1 MKDFLQNYFNKI
13 KNSIL
18 NFFKNSSFKSRM
30 VKLYKYVIDKFKIN
44 SKNFEKINGGKFKQN
59 LKKSLLLFL
68 PLLFFILILSY
79 FISPLS
85 KIDSITINGNGYIS
99 RSHISSKM
107 NIEKG
112 DSVFKVIGH
121 RKNLTKYIL
130 SEDHRIKSISFS
142 LNSFNKLVV
151 NVNPYKQIGY
161 ETRKSGQYLILENGS
176 VSNNPVNN
184 PNDNKYPYIVNFDN
198 SKNLN
203 TIIDKYLELP
213 KDIRDNIRV
222 ISYSPTRIYPD
233 ELHVYMRDGNK
244 IIILLSNFSYKMQFY
259 RSIATKLKSRSVIN
273 MEVGAYSYPIK
284 K

>member
-13 KNSIL
+13 KNSII
-18 NFFKNSSFKSRM
+18 NFFKNSSFKSH
-30 VKLYKYVIDKFKIN
+30 IDKSSKHMVNKFNIN
-44 SKNFEKINGGKFKQN
+44 SNNFDTDKIKKNI
-59 LKKSLLLFL
+59 KKSLLLFT
-68 PLLFFILILSY
+68 PLLFFILIISY

-85 KIDSITINGNGYIS
+85 KIDSIKINGNGYIS
-99 RSHISSKM
+99 KSHIAKKI

-121 RKNLTKYIL
+121 RKQLTNNLL

-142 LNSFNKLVV
+142 LSYFNRLVV
-151 NVNPYKQIGY
+151 NVNPYKKIGY
-161 ETRKSGQYLILENGS
+161 ETKKSGQYLILENGN
-176 VSNNPVNN
+176 VSNKPVNN
-184 PNDNKYPYIVNFDN
+184 PNGNKYPYIVNFN
-198 SKNLN
+198 NRENLK
-203 TIIDKYLELP
+203 IIINNYLNLP

-222 ISYSPTRIYPD
+222 VSYSPTKIYPD
-233 ELHVYMRDGNK
+233 ELHVYMRDGNR
-244 IIILLSNFSYKMQFY
+244 IILLLSNFSYKMQFY

>member
-1 MKDFLQNYFNKI
+1 MNDFLQNYFNKI

-18 NFFKNSSFKSRM
+18 NFLKNSSFKSRM
-30 VKLYKYVIDKFKIN
+30 VKLYKYVIDKFKTN

-99 RSHISSKM
+99 KSLISSKL
-107 NIEKG
+107 NIAKG

-130 SEDHRIKSISFS
+130 SEDHRIKSLSFS
-142 LNSFNKLVV
+142 LNSFNKLIV
-151 NVNPYKQIGY
+151 NVNPYKKIGY
-161 ETRKSGQYLILENGS
+161 ESKKSGQYLILENGN

-184 PNDNKYPYIVNFDN
+184 PDDNKYPYIVNFDN
-198 SKNLN
+198 RENLN
-203 TIIDKYLELP
+203 IIIDKYLKLP

-222 ISYSPTRIYPD
+222 ISYSPTKIYPD

-259 RSIATKLKSRSVIN
+259 RSIATNLKSRSIIN